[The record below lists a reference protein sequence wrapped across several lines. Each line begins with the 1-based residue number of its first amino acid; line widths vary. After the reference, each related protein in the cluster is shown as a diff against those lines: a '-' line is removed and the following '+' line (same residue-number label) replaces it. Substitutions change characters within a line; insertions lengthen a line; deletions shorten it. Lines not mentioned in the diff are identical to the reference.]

1 MPVQV
6 SADEWTNYLSIKK
19 KEKGKKKFGYF
30 LNYLEQASRVP
41 LCPSC
46 RPVPPGFVRINS
58 SAVEPC
64 PPNGYAC
71 AGGAADPVRCTGLF
85 VPNGDRSQCV
95 KCPLGLEAVDSSF
108 CRQCVF
114 NYFSLI
120 GEPCWKVRREI
131 RGGGGWGKVR
141 LTSWPR

>member
-46 RPVPPGFVRINS
+46 RPVLDHT
-58 SAVEPC
+58 AWE
-64 PPNGYAC
+64 
-71 AGGAADPVRCTGLF
+71 
-85 VPNGDRSQCV
+85 
-95 KCPLGLEAVDSSF
+95 
-108 CRQCVF
+108 
-114 NYFSLI
+114 SLA
-120 GEPCWKVRREI
+120 RR
-131 RGGGGWGKVR
+131 
-141 LTSWPR
+141 T